1 MFVSCIMGQKSH
13 PIGLR
18 LGIHRK
24 WGTSWFALPA
34 TGIAATVSSRG
45 GIVRSGRED
54 RLSILLTRLPFTIGS
69 QVASTGNR
77 SSSRGRRN
85 NSRRLSTVGQCF
97 PIDLQIRQGVG
108 GSLTVLL
115 SYATL
120 RSR

>member
-1 MFVSCIMGQKSH
+1 MGQKSH

-34 TGIAATVSSRG
+34 TGRAATVSSRG
-45 GIVRSGRED
+45 GIVRSGIED
-54 RLSILLTRLPFTIGS
+54 RLSILLTRLPFTVGS
-69 QVASTGNR
+69 SQAISTGNR
-77 SSSRGRRN
+77 SNIRGRRN
-85 NSRRLSTVGQCF
+85 SSRRPSAAGQCF